1 LGQKS
6 NPIGLR
12 LGINKTWDSI
22 WFDEKNFADRI
33 KEDLV
38 IRNYVLSRYPSASI
52 AKVLINRTSE
62 KASVNIK
69 TARPG
74 LIIGK
79 GGTEVDALKKALNK
93 LIGYDV
99 QVNVSEIKR
108 PALVAKLV
116 GQNIAQQLEKKVN
129 YRRAVKKSIQ
139 STMQLGAAGIRVCVA
154 GRLNGAEIARSEWYR
169 EGRVPLHTLKAN
181 IDYGVA
187 EAMTTYGIIG
197 IKVWIHHADD
207 SDNTKESH
215 KKMNKNTVSG
225 K

>member
-1 LGQKS
+1 MGQKS

-12 LGINKTWDSI
+12 LGINKSWDSI
-22 WFDEKNFADRI
+22 WFDEKNFSDRI

-38 IRNYVLSRYPSASI
+38 IRNYVFSRYPSASI
-52 AKVLINRTSE
+52 SKVLISRTSE
-62 KASVNIK
+62 KAAVTIN

-108 PALVAKLV
+108 PALVARLV
-116 GQNIAQQLEKKVN
+116 GQNISQQLEKKVN

-139 STMQLGAAGIRVCVA
+139 STMQLGAGGIRVCIS
-154 GRLNGAEIARSEWYR
+154 GRLNGAEIARSETFR
-169 EGRVPLHTLKAN
+169 EGRVPLHTLRSD
-181 IDYGVA
+181 IDYAAV
-187 EAMTTYGIIG
+187 EANTAYGIIG
-197 IKVWIHHADD
+197 LKVWVFNDKI
-207 SDNTKESH
+207 
-215 KKMNKNTVSG
+215 
-225 K
+225 

>member
-1 LGQKS
+1 MGQKS

-22 WFDEKNFADRI
+22 WFDEKNFSDRI

-38 IRNYVLSRYPSASI
+38 IRNFVLSRYPSASI
-52 AKVLINRTSE
+52 SKVEIKRTSE
-62 KASVNIK
+62 KASVNIN

-79 GGTEVDALKKALNK
+79 GGTEVDILKKELNK
-93 LIGYDV
+93 LVGYNV

-108 PALVAKLV
+108 PALISRLV

-139 STMQLGAAGIRVCVA
+139 STMQIGAAGIRVCIS
-154 GRLNGAEIARSEWYR
+154 GRLNGAEIARSETFR
-169 EGRVPLHTLKAN
+169 EGRVPLHTLRSN
-181 IDYGVA
+181 IDYAIV
-187 EAMTTYGIIG
+187 EANTTYGIIG
-197 IKVWIHHADD
+197 IKVWVF
-207 SDNTKESH
+207 NEKY
-215 KKMNKNTVSG
+215 
-225 K
+225 

>member
-1 LGQKS
+1 MGQKS

-22 WFDEKNFADRI
+22 WFDEKNFSDRI

-38 IRNYVLSRYPSASI
+38 IRNYIFSRYPSASI
-52 AKVLINRTSE
+52 SKVLISRTSE
-62 KASVNIK
+62 KAAVTIK

-108 PALVAKLV
+108 PALVARLV

-139 STMQLGAAGIRVCVA
+139 STMQLGAGGIRVCIA
-154 GRLNGAEIARSEWYR
+154 GRLNGAEIARNETFR
-169 EGRVPLHTLKAN
+169 EGRVPLHTLRSN
-181 IDYGVA
+181 IDYAAV
-187 EAMTTYGIIG
+187 EANTAYGIIG
-197 IKVWIHHADD
+197 LKVWVFNDKI
-207 SDNTKESH
+207 
-215 KKMNKNTVSG
+215 
-225 K
+225 